1 MTNKLILS
9 SKSKEIIGDTFLT
22 RLSPQDL
29 DKKIS
34 EAYLGV
40 LANDKTLFNPFEKI
54 PAVAGDKFAEYVTY
68 IMSQPEY
75 FYFII
80 KYIFGMETFPQQA
93 LILKE
98 LYTHKFP
105 LLIGTRGLGKSVSLA
120 LYMLIRMILIP
131 GTRCIITSAGFR
143 QAKVV
148 FDYMERIWDKAPILQ
163 SCFKGGKNGPTHGT
177 DVWTFR
183 LGDSLTYALPVGPDG
198 SKVRGYRANC
208 VHGDTL
214 VQTDKGLIKI
224 RDFNNKKCEAVI
236 NINKGIESP
245 KSFYSTEPVDVY
257 ELVTENGYSIKF
269 SEIHQLNGPNGWIK
283 ANELKIGDTLELDNN
298 DFFPKEYARHGENI
312 LDEREIF
319 FSGLINLSTFSAKEV
334 PWYILQ
340 SPRNIVYKY
349 LKMVLGEHWL
359 NKTIKSTHKERLQQL
374 QVLLLKFNFI
384 SCLKEE
390 KDGRYS
396 LTVEKQ
402 HLGQD
407 IPTDKIISINKLSE
421 KESLYDFELLE
432 TNSFRGGGFVN
443 HNCLISDEFSS
454 MNRQVFE
461 EVMSGFLTV
470 AASPVEQI
478 KQNARRN
485 LMKLLYIPIPIS
497 DTKSDF
503 LENQLIL
510 SGTAY
515 YKINHF
521 YSYFNKWNQIIMSKN
536 DPKLLKDM
544 FKDEADTKNINPD
557 SYSIIRIPVELT
569 AHGYMDMDQVTRIK
583 ASTTKDVFLREY
595 SACLHPSTKILT
607 QDGQKRIKDIRIGDM
622 VLTHKGRFR
631 KVNKLTYTKT
641 DHLLALDFYGNNKK
655 MYVTDNHPIYIG
667 NNEFKKAGDVKK
679 IVFSPLSKQ
688 ALSNKKELDLRDYLA
703 DEEYS
708 EYGNFIRSK
717 HGFTKLNN
725 DQLRSVFNL
734 FNNGKTKME
743 ISKSLGI
750 KYNHVYNALN
760 FNSFNKINPLIKI
773 DYNLGIVLGYYAA
786 EGSTG
791 SDGRSVSFALD
802 GHVDKNIIK
811 FVKELKKS
819 IKLSFN
825 IDAVEY
831 NKKDNTVSVTI
842 NNKIIASFIK
852 KVCPGICYDK
862 TIDHNLLFSN
872 ENFMKGFVVGFWN
885 GDGHKRKN
893 ASKTQICS
901 ENLIA
906 QIRLVLSYFKVPN
919 AQYIKKGGV
928 SYFKNKEYIHSNR
941 FKLEMFMQNNK
952 LFLNKFYNGKNKY
965 EIGQSKYYLE
975 NNEIH
980 HKLRSKSRIPFN
992 GYVYN
997 IEVDDD
1003 HSYHTEFG
1011 CVHNCFNDDSDG
1023 FFKKS
1028 LIDSCTSEDGD
1039 KDCFPPALYGTKVKK
1054 YVYGVDPA
1062 YEGDNFAVVIL
1073 ELNGSHRRVVHT
1085 WTTQASDHKQR
1096 LRDGVITEHDY
1107 YHYCARKIRDL
1118 MKRFPCEYIA
1128 LDSQGGGNA
1137 LMEAFRDITKIA
1149 ESESVILP
1157 TIEPEEKTKET
1168 DLLPGLHIIK
1178 VINFTSDWISKAN
1191 YALKKDMED
1200 KAIRFPM
1207 NDAVSYALSEYYDE
1221 SMGDSKELYDTL
1233 DDCIFEIEE
1242 LKKELTTI
1250 VVTETTTG
1258 REKFDTP
1265 SVKVGINRK
1274 GRLKKDRYSALL
1286 MANAVARDLLIND
1299 NRTEG
1304 GDILNLSNYIFT
1316 ENKTKLFRG
1325 NSKIADQL
1333 NKLYGGM

>member
-1 MTNKLILS
+1 MTSKLILS
-9 SKSKEIIGDTFLT
+9 SKSKEIIGDTFLAK
-22 RLSPQDL
+22 LSPQDL

-34 EAYLGV
+34 EAYLGI

-80 KYIFGMETFPQQA
+80 KYIFGMDTFPQQA

-105 LLIGTRGLGKSVSLA
+105 LLIGARGLSKSMSLA
-120 LYMLIRMILIP
+120 LYMLIRMMIIP

-208 VHGDTL
+208 VHKDTL
-214 VQTDKGLIKI
+214 IQTDKGLIKI
-224 RDFNNKKCEAVI
+224 SQFNDKKCEAII
-236 NINKGIESP
+236 NINKGIEFP

-257 ELVTENGYSIKF
+257 ELKTEKGYSIKF

-283 ANELKIGDTLELDNN
+283 ANDLKVGDELELDNN
-298 DFFPKEYARHGENI
+298 DFFPKDYAKHGENI

-340 SPRNIVYKY
+340 SPRNIVYRY
-349 LKMVLGEHWL
+349 LKMIFGEVWL
-359 NKTIKSTHKERLQQL
+359 NKIIKSTHKEKLSQL
-374 QVLLLKFNFI
+374 QILLLKFNFI
-384 SCLKEE
+384 SCLKETQ
-390 KDGRYS
+390 DGRYS
-396 LTVEKQ
+396 LTVESQ
-402 HLGQD
+402 HLSQD
-407 IPTDKIISINKLSE
+407 CPKDKILSITKLQE

-461 EVMSGFLTV
+461 EVMSGFLSV

-478 KQNARRN
+478 KQNARRG
-485 LMKLLYIPIPIS
+485 LMKQLYIPIPIS
-497 DTKSDF
+497 DTRSDF

-521 YSYFNKWNQIIMSKN
+521 YSYFNKWNQIISSKK
-536 DPKLLKDM
+536 DPSILKGM
-544 FKDEADTKNINPD
+544 FKDDNDAKNINPD
-557 SYSIIRIPVELT
+557 TYSIIRIPIELT
-569 AHGYMDMDQVTRIK
+569 ASGYMDMDQITRIK

-595 SACLHPSTKILT
+595 GA
-607 QDGQKRIKDIRIGDM
+607 
-622 VLTHKGRFR
+622 
-631 KVNKLTYTKT
+631 
-641 DHLLALDFYGNNKK
+641 
-655 MYVTDNHPIYIG
+655 
-667 NNEFKKAGDVKK
+667 
-679 IVFSPLSKQ
+679 
-688 ALSNKKELDLRDYLA
+688 
-703 DEEYS
+703 
-708 EYGNFIRSK
+708 
-717 HGFTKLNN
+717 
-725 DQLRSVFNL
+725 
-734 FNNGKTKME
+734 
-743 ISKSLGI
+743 
-750 KYNHVYNALN
+750 
-760 FNSFNKINPLIKI
+760 
-773 DYNLGIVLGYYAA
+773 
-786 EGSTG
+786 
-791 SDGRSVSFALD
+791 
-802 GHVDKNIIK
+802 
-811 FVKELKKS
+811 
-819 IKLSFN
+819 
-825 IDAVEY
+825 
-831 NKKDNTVSVTI
+831 
-842 NNKIIASFIK
+842 
-852 KVCPGICYDK
+852 
-862 TIDHNLLFSN
+862 
-872 ENFMKGFVVGFWN
+872 
-885 GDGHKRKN
+885 
-893 ASKTQICS
+893 
-901 ENLIA
+901 
-906 QIRLVLSYFKVPN
+906 
-919 AQYIKKGGV
+919 
-928 SYFKNKEYIHSNR
+928 
-941 FKLEMFMQNNK
+941 
-952 LFLNKFYNGKNKY
+952 
-965 EIGQSKYYLE
+965 
-975 NNEIH
+975 
-980 HKLRSKSRIPFN
+980 
-992 GYVYN
+992 
-997 IEVDDD
+997 
-1003 HSYHTEFG
+1003 
-1011 CVHNCFNDDSDG
+1011 CFNDDSDG

-1028 LIDSCTSEDGD
+1028 LIDSCTCEEGD
-1039 KDCFPPALYGTKVKK
+1039 KDCFPPALYGTKTKK
-1054 YVYGVDPA
+1054 YIFGVDPA
-1062 YEGDNFAVVIL
+1062 YEGDNFAVVVL
-1073 ELNGSHRRVVHT
+1073 EVNGSHRRVVHT

-1096 LRDGVITEHDY
+1096 LRDGVISEHDY

-1137 LMEAFRDITKIA
+1137 LMEAFRDITKIS

-1250 VVTETTTG
+1250 VVTETATG
-1258 REKFDTP
+1258 KEKFDTP

-1286 MANAVARDLLIND
+1286 MANSVARDILGEE

-1304 GDILNLSNYIFT
+1304 GDIFNLSNYIFT

-1333 NKLYGGM
+1333 NRLYGNM

>member
-9 SKSKEIIGDTFLT
+9 NKSKEIIGDTFLT

-105 LLIGTRGLGKSVSLA
+105 LLIGTRGLGKMIRPEEKIRIKGGWTTMEKISIGDKVYGSDGKLCNVIHKTDLQKNLTMYRITLRDGRTIDCCEDHQWKIWSKNKNQNPKNNNIWTVLKTKDLINNYYNIRKDSKSKDGKFTKEYLYAIPVNSTLLEEDDTDLPIHPYIVGALLGDGGLTKSSVILTSVDKELLDRVNLLLPNGYLLKDVGNGKDYRIIRKNKDLPPFNFLCKKIGIHGLNSHNKHIPDIYKFSSSSQKIELLKGLMDTDGYSNKDGTIEYYTVSNNLSNDIQDVIRSLGISCRHSIKESWLNNKRYADCNVVRIYTDKEIFYLSRKLQYLKHIKSKAGQSKYKKIFITNIEKIENGNGYCIQVDSSDNTYITKDYIVTHNSVSLA

-214 VQTDKGLIKI
+214 IQTDKGLIKI

-236 NINKGIESP
+236 NINKGIEIP
-245 KSFYSTEPVDVY
+245 KSFYNTEPTDVY
-257 ELVTENGYSIKF
+257 ELVTERGYSIKF
-269 SEIHQLNGPNGWIK
+269 SEIHQLNGPSGWIK
-283 ANELKIGDTLELDNN
+283 ANELKVGDLLELDNN
-298 DFFPKEYARHGENI
+298 DFFPKDYARHGENI

-340 SPRNIVYKY
+340 SPRNIVYRY

-359 NKTIKSTHKERLQQL
+359 NKTIKSTHKEKLCQL
-374 QVLLLKFNFI
+374 QILLLKFNFI
-384 SCLKEE
+384 SCVKEE

-402 HLGQD
+402 HLTQD
-407 IPTDKIISINKLSE
+407 MPTDRIISINKLPE

-595 SACLHPSTKILT
+595 SAC
-607 QDGQKRIKDIRIGDM
+607 
-622 VLTHKGRFR
+622 
-631 KVNKLTYTKT
+631 
-641 DHLLALDFYGNNKK
+641 
-655 MYVTDNHPIYIG
+655 
-667 NNEFKKAGDVKK
+667 
-679 IVFSPLSKQ
+679 
-688 ALSNKKELDLRDYLA
+688 
-703 DEEYS
+703 
-708 EYGNFIRSK
+708 
-717 HGFTKLNN
+717 
-725 DQLRSVFNL
+725 
-734 FNNGKTKME
+734 
-743 ISKSLGI
+743 
-750 KYNHVYNALN
+750 
-760 FNSFNKINPLIKI
+760 
-773 DYNLGIVLGYYAA
+773 
-786 EGSTG
+786 
-791 SDGRSVSFALD
+791 
-802 GHVDKNIIK
+802 
-811 FVKELKKS
+811 
-819 IKLSFN
+819 
-825 IDAVEY
+825 
-831 NKKDNTVSVTI
+831 
-842 NNKIIASFIK
+842 
-852 KVCPGICYDK
+852 
-862 TIDHNLLFSN
+862 
-872 ENFMKGFVVGFWN
+872 
-885 GDGHKRKN
+885 
-893 ASKTQICS
+893 
-901 ENLIA
+901 
-906 QIRLVLSYFKVPN
+906 
-919 AQYIKKGGV
+919 
-928 SYFKNKEYIHSNR
+928 
-941 FKLEMFMQNNK
+941 
-952 LFLNKFYNGKNKY
+952 
-965 EIGQSKYYLE
+965 
-975 NNEIH
+975 
-980 HKLRSKSRIPFN
+980 
-992 GYVYN
+992 
-997 IEVDDD
+997 
-1003 HSYHTEFG
+1003 
-1011 CVHNCFNDDSDG
+1011 FNDDSDG

-1028 LIDSCTSEDGD
+1028 LIDSCTAEDGD

-1137 LMEAFRDITKIA
+1137 LMEAFRDVTKIN
-1149 ESESVILP
+1149 ENESVILP

-1168 DLLPGLHIIK
+1168 DLMPGLHIIK

-1250 VVTETTTG
+1250 VVSETTTG

-1265 SVKVGINRK
+1265 SIKVGINRK

-1286 MANAVARDLLIND
+1286 MANAVARELLIND

-1304 GDILNLSNYIFT
+1304 GDIFNLSNYIFT

-1333 NKLYGGM
+1333 NKLYGNM